1 MATDVSVQISTSP
14 EQARVAEKA
23 ADACMAWFDEVDA
36 RLSRFR
42 EESEL
47 SCLNRSAGRW
57 FAASPLLFSAV
68 SVAVQ
73 SAEASSGRFDPTL
86 LRHIQ
91 ALGYDRDF
99 AEIAQ
104 REVGPSRY
112 EHGMPPLFAE
122 SWRDIR
128 LDPAGR
134 RICLP
139 GHVRLDLGG
148 IAKGWAAD
156 VALHRFCLP
165 FHGALINVGGDL
177 RACGGPAS
185 GESWS
190 VGIRDPRRELAET
203 AETAPLPSYVATL
216 TFSRGG
222 LATSGAVRRWWL
234 RDGRRQHHLLDPW
247 TGRPAPLW
255 IDDDD
260 TLGGSTDGNRQVA
273 LLATATALAPTAARA
288 EVAAKVALLRGYPEA
303 LRAVEAAWD
312 HPAPLTSPVDADVA
326 VALVL
331 TFGNGEVAASRNLP
345 AYLSSWGA
353 QDAPLPV
360 TPIAL

>member
-1 MATDVSVQISTSP
+1 MATDVSIQISTSP
-14 EQARVAEKA
+14 EQARAAEEA

-47 SCLNRSAGRW
+47 SVLNRSAGHW

-68 SVAVQ
+68 TVAVQ

-104 REVGPSRY
+104 REVGPVRY
-112 EHGMPPLFAE
+112 EHGMPPISLE
-122 SWRDIR
+122 SWRDIQ

-139 GHVRLDLGG
+139 EHVRLDLGG

-165 FHGALINVGGDL
+165 FLGALINVGGDL
-177 RACGGPAS
+177 RACGGPS
-185 GESWS
+185 PGESWS

-203 AETAPLPSYVATL
+203 SEMAPPSYVATL

-234 RDGRRQHHLLDPW
+234 REGKRQHHLLDPW
-247 TGRPAPLW
+247 TGRPALLW
-255 IDDDD
+255 IDNGD
-260 TLGGSTDGNRQVA
+260 TLVGGEDGSRDAA

-303 LRAVEAAWD
+303 LRAVEAAWER
-312 HPAPLTSPVDADVA
+312 PAPLASPVDADVA

-331 TFGNGEVAASRNLP
+331 TFGNGEVATSLNLP
-345 AYLSSWGA
+345 AYLASWGT
-353 QDAPLPV
+353 QDAPLPI
-360 TPIAL
+360 TPIAP